1 MNGYLTT
8 PLQFLIGTLFSLYV
22 LAIMLRFLL
31 QQTRADFYNPVSQ
44 FLVKI
49 TNPPLRPLRRL
60 IPGVGGIDVASLVL
74 MFLVQLLA
82 VTLVGARV
90 GAGYL
95 PGLISTGAIQPVGTL
110 LGLTIVEL
118 VDLAFNVFIF
128 AVIIQAVLSWVN
140 PGAYSPV
147 SSILHSL
154 TEPVLR
160 PVRRFIPP
168 MSGLDLSPLVAI
180 LALQVLKM
188 LVLPPIRQLALGS

>member
-22 LAIMLRFLL
+22 LAILLRFLL
-31 QQTRADFYNPVSQ
+31 QQLQADFYNPVSQ

-60 IPGVGGIDVASLVL
+60 IPGIGGIDVASLVL
-74 MFLVQLLA
+74 MFLIQLLA
-82 VTLVGARV
+82 VALVGARV

-95 PGLISTGAIQPVGTL
+95 PGLIATGAIQPVGTL
-110 LGLTIVEL
+110 IGLTIVEL

-180 LALQVLKM
+180 LGLQVLKM
-188 LVLPPIRQLALGS
+188 LVLPPVRQLALGG